1 MGMDDVDA
9 FGLDQFAQMKD
20 FAQSSHAPGGMNRA
34 GNKLRPSF
42 QMQAIRNNEDP
53 MTLVNEGFSQT
64 DGVGFGPGQVCLRQ
78 KVDNSHA
85 QVISL
90 EYRRGNAMKTRTVLG
105 VVVIIFAQIA
115 LAEEF
120 FKPAAELPKAAG
132 APAAA
137 APAAVAA
144 PVKAEVPEEKLDIPD
159 TGGARAKAS
168 LKSYSGVVNVIRQG
182 DRVEVVFRNGDIYFL
197 PHGSKQAG
205 IFKALSESEQTGK
218 AVSIEYD
225 SRSGVIEAVGGGGGG
240 LEKK

>member
-1 MGMDDVDA
+1 
-9 FGLDQFAQMKD
+9 
-20 FAQSSHAPGGMNRA
+20 
-34 GNKLRPSF
+34 
-42 QMQAIRNNEDP
+42 
-53 MTLVNEGFSQT
+53 
-64 DGVGFGPGQVCLRQ
+64 
-78 KVDNSHA
+78 
-85 QVISL
+85 
-90 EYRRGNAMKTRTVLG
+90 MKTRTVLG